1 MEMPHTNMLMNPPG
15 LPPPGRR
22 KGKGRSG
29 RSWNLRRAGGSNA
42 SVARING

>member
-22 KGKGRSG
+22 KGKGSG
-29 RSWNLRRAGGSNA
+29 EELTFTGTLRIYCKA
-42 SVARING
+42 VTFC